1 MPVLEDLADY
11 LTEETD
17 MTVHEAVLVMSY
29 DPESD
34 GKDREPGDVPKVR
47 FFTDGVIAHGFFRAP
62 AGLFMCTMTNEG
74 TDPFFSEMEQG
85 NVAVDDVVRLDPK
98 LEFEIEPNWPSRK
111 VSIDGTY
118 YALPRNFARHF
129 EMIVE
134 QAKVKK
140 KRRR

>member
-1 MPVLEDLADY
+1 MPLLDDLADY

-29 DPESD
+29 DPD
-34 GKDREPGDVPKVR
+34 AGGKNREPDEVPKVR

-85 NVAVDDVVRLDPK
+85 NIAVDDVVRLDPK
-98 LEFEIEPNWPSRK
+98 LDYQIEPNWPSRK
-111 VSIDGTY
+111 VEIDGKY
-118 YALPRNFARHF
+118 YALPRNFAGHF
-129 EMIVE
+129 QALVE
-134 QAKVKK
+134 EARVKK